1 MSIQIYPRRRF
12 LQIAAQSALLYPA
25 VCAERRAHGSSPLP
39 AVKVVI
45 NADRVI
51 AHVPETFMGLSYES
65 SQLAHPGFFSAE
77 NKQLI
82 QLFRTLSPTG
92 VLRIGGNTSEF
103 SRWENDDKD
112 SASSDDVAE
121 GPDTNGG
128 GAHAFA
134 IRPIAIRN
142 LSAFLRATGW
152 KLIYGLNL
160 SGGSTANAI
169 EECSFV
175 TKECGES
182 LIAFQLGNEPEM
194 FHHGSDTKDRWS
206 YEEYVARW
214 KALASVLQKKIPDI
228 KLAGPDISYKTE
240 WVGRFADDMGGNVTF
255 LSGHFYPEGPPT
267 DPSATVKYLLE
278 DQTKFDSQVARAASM
293 AAARQIPYRMTEGN
307 SCYNGGKRGVSDTF
321 AAALW
326 AGDFVL
332 RAASVGC
339 IGVNLHG
346 GGNGLYTPIAGS
358 LAEGF
363 TARPEYYGLL
373 MGADCSGAN
382 LIECAVA
389 GGPAALSCYAVR
401 KDGKVSVF
409 CFNRSQDAVRL
420 EVVTSLVRKGN
431 RIPTLW
437 MTAPALAATSDIT
450 YGGSSV
456 PADGVWRGHGD
467 EVGSGEEGAFPLSMP
482 GYTAVRVEFA

>member
-1 MSIQIYPRRRF
+1 M
-12 LQIAAQSALLYPA
+12 AAQSALLYPA
-25 VCAERRAHGSSPLP
+25 SFAERRVHALSPLQAAKISINP
-39 AVKVVI
+39 A
-45 NADRVI
+45 RVI

-77 NKQLI
+77 NRQLI

-103 SRWENDDKD
+103 SRWETSEKD
-112 SASSDDVAE
+112 SALSDAVAE

-134 IRPIAIRN
+134 ITPMAVRN

-160 SGGSTANAI
+160 SGGSTANAV

-175 TKECGES
+175 AKECRDS

-214 KALASVLQKKIPDI
+214 KALAGVLQKSVPDI
-228 KLAGPDISYKTE
+228 KLAGPDIAYKTE
-240 WVGRFADDMGGNVTF
+240 WVGRFADDMRGSVAF

-267 DPSATVKYLLE
+267 DPSATVNYLLE
-278 DQTKFDSQVARAASM
+278 DQTKFDAQVARAARM
-293 AAARQIPYRMTEGN
+293 ADARQIPYRMTEGN
-307 SCYNGGKRGVSDTF
+307 SCYNGGKKDVSDTF

-326 AGDFVL
+326 AGDFVF
-332 RAASVGC
+332 RAAGVGC
-339 IGVNLHG
+339 IGINLHG

-358 LAEGF
+358 LSGGF
-363 TARPEYYGLL
+363 MARPEYYGLL
-373 MGADCSGAN
+373 MGSDCSGAD

-389 GGPAALSCYAVR
+389 GNPAALSCYAVR
-401 KDGKVSVF
+401 KDDKVTVF
-409 CFNRSQDAVRL
+409 CFNRSQNAVPL
-420 EVVTSLVRKGN
+420 ELATSLVRKGN
-431 RIPTLW
+431 RLTAFWL
-437 MTAPALAATSDIT
+437 TAPGLEATSNIT
-450 YGGSSV
+450 YAGSSV
-456 PADGVWRGHGD
+456 PADGVWRGHATEVFSR
-467 EVGSGEEGAFPLSMP
+467 EVGTFRLSMP
-482 GYTAVRVEFA
+482 AYTAVKVELT

>member
-1 MSIQIYPRRRF
+1 M
-12 LQIAAQSALLYPA
+12 AAQSALLYPA
-25 VCAERRAHGSSPLP
+25 FCAECLAHASSPLP
-39 AVKVVI
+39 AVKVSI
-45 NADRVI
+45 NPARVI
-51 AHVPETFMGLSYES
+51 ALVPETFMGLSYES

-77 NKQLI
+77 NRQLV

-103 SRWENDDKD
+103 SRWDMGEKD
-112 SASSDDVAE
+112 PVLPDAVAE

-134 IRPIAIRN
+134 ITPVAVRN
-142 LSAFLRATGW
+142 LSSFLRATGW

-160 SGGSTANAI
+160 SGGSTANAV

-175 TKECGES
+175 ARECKDS

-194 FHHGSDTKDRWS
+194 FHHGSDTKDRWT

-214 KALASVLQKKIPDI
+214 RALAAVLQKSFPDI
-228 KLAGPDISYKTE
+228 KLAGPDIAYKTE
-240 WVGRFADDMGGNVTF
+240 WVGRFADDMKGSVAF

-267 DPSATVKYLLE
+267 DPTATVNYLLD
-278 DQTKFDSQVARAASM
+278 DQTKFDAQVARAARM
-293 AAARQIPYRMTEGN
+293 AATRQIPYRMTEGN
-307 SCYNGGKRGVSDTF
+307 SCYNGGKKGVSDTF

-373 MGADCSGAN
+373 MGTDCSGAD
-382 LIECAVA
+382 IVECVVSGA
-389 GGPAALSCYAVR
+389 PAAVSCYAIQKGR
-401 KDGKVSVF
+401 KVTLF
-409 CFNRSQDAVRL
+409 CFNRSQNDISL
-420 EVVTSLVRKGN
+420 EVDTGPMSKRNSMSSLWLK
-431 RIPTLW
+431 
-437 MTAPALAATSDIT
+437 APALAETGNIT

-456 PADGVWRGHGD
+456 SGDGIWRGHATELRSGD
-467 EVGSGEEGAFPLSMP
+467 EGMFPLSMP
-482 GYTAVRVEFA
+482 AYTGLRVELA